1 MHCKINHRKS
11 KLRRRGEIN
20 GPLTWRQIYN
30 GIMDILL
37 ILALLAVAVGVWM
50 HYQQTKNMEGL
61 RDVPVSE
68 YKAKVK
74 Q

>member
-1 MHCKINHRKS
+1 
-11 KLRRRGEIN
+11 
-20 GPLTWRQIYN
+20 
-30 GIMDILL
+30 MDILL

-50 HYQQTKNMEGL
+50 HYQQTENMEGL